1 MPGGLRSLFSAP
13 GWTKKP
19 EPHVRYGQTFLPGLA
34 VLGRQHL
41 AAAKPLL
48 ERAEAVRG
56 RRFTHLGRTLGF
68 PGRMDWSPAGLSHAW
83 LVELTSLDDRLPLGV
98 AAALAPSVDVRRRW
112 YDAAAALVREWI
124 AGAGDVPGV
133 AWELPALARR
143 IPNLLYLHAFF
154 AAELRA
160 DPAQRRAALES
171 LQAQAM
177 ALAAA
182 VGDQPADHRLI
193 GAGRALFMAGRFFD
207 GTEARGW
214 LEAGAAIP
222 WDPPP
227 APGGQD
233 RGPPRPGPG

>member
-1 MPGGLRSLFSAP
+1 MVDLESLRVTRRADRPALRPSGVPGRLRALFSAP

-19 EPHVRYGQTFLPGLA
+19 EPRVRYGQTFLPGLA

-56 RRFTHLGRTLGF
+56 RRFTYLGRTVGF
-68 PGRMDWSPAGLSHAW
+68 PGRIDWSPAGLSQAW
-83 LVELTSLDDRLPLGV
+83 LIELNSLDDLLPLGV

-112 YDAAAALVREWI
+112 YDVAAALVREWI
-124 AGAGDVPGV
+124 TGEGESRGV

-160 DPAQRRAALES
+160 DPAQRRAVLEG
-171 LQAQAM
+171 LLAQAT

-182 VGDQPADHRLI
+182 VAGQAADHRLI
-193 GAGRALFMAGRFFD
+193 GRASCR
-207 GTEARGW
+207 ERV
-214 LEAGAAIP
+214 
-222 WDPPP
+222 
-227 APGGQD
+227 
-233 RGPPRPGPG
+233 